1 MREKNFNSEKPDRGL
16 RREAGT
22 VEEAAAEP
30 VEQPVEEAPKK
41 ESKVGI
47 VSNCE
52 KLNLRRSPLK
62 DSDGA
67 NIITE
72 LLPGVAVVI
81 DEDESTA
88 NFYKVITEDGL
99 EGYCMRQFIEVK

>member
-41 ESKVGI
+41 E
-47 VSNCE
+47 
-52 KLNLRRSPLK
+52 
-62 DSDGA
+62 
-67 NIITE
+67 
-72 LLPGVAVVI
+72 
-81 DEDESTA
+81 
-88 NFYKVITEDGL
+88 
-99 EGYCMRQFIEVK
+99 